1 MKFFSEFINQ
11 YGLSI
16 IHSVMV
22 AILSYVSLA
31 IKKIYGKYN
40 DERIK
45 KDVVK
50 MVCQAVDQ
58 MYPSMNGDDK
68 LNEAINNTKQ
78 ILCEKGINI
87 SDLELRMYIESTVR
101 CVKNELL
108 LKK

>member
-1 MKFFSEFINQ
+1 MKYFSEFVNQ

-22 AILSYVSLA
+22 AIFSYVSLE
-31 IKKIYGKYN
+31 IKKIYNKYT

-58 MYPSMNGDDK
+58 LYPNMNGNDK

-78 ILCEKGINI
+78 ILSEKGINI
-87 SDLELRMYIESTVR
+87 SDLELHMYIESTVA
-101 CVKNELL
+101 CVKSELL

>member
-1 MKFFSEFINQ
+1 MKCFSEFLNQ
-11 YGLSI
+11 YGLSL

-22 AILSYVSLA
+22 AILSYVSLE
-31 IKKIYGKYN
+31 IKKIYSKYN

-45 KDVVK
+45 KEVVK

-58 MYPSMNGDDK
+58 MYPNMNGNDK

-78 ILCEKGINI
+78 ILSEKGINI
-87 SDLELRMYIESTVR
+87 SDLELRMYIESIVA
-101 CVKNELL
+101 CVKNQLL